1 MYKEAQKATPCTGCE
16 HVPPALM
23 DENQE
28 AWYLWRHVQTQL
40 RVSFGGIIGVDYTA
54 VHHVAEALGI
64 EMDTAMLHKMQALE
78 AALLKE
84 VK

>member
-1 MYKEAQKATPCTGCE
+1 MYKEEQKATPCAGCE

-28 AWYLWRHVQTQL
+28 AWYLWRHMQTQL
-40 RVSFGGIIGVDYTA
+40 RVSFCGIVGVDYTA
-54 VHHVAEALGI
+54 VHHVAEMLGI

-78 AALLKE
+78 AVLLKE

>member
-1 MYKEAQKATPCTGCE
+1 MYGEAQKATPCAGCE
-16 HVPPALM
+16 HEPPALM

-40 RVSFGGIIGVDYTA
+40 RVSFGGIVGVDYTA
-54 VHHVAEALGI
+54 VRHVAEMLGI

-78 AALLKE
+78 AVLLKE

>member
-1 MYKEAQKATPCTGCE
+1 MYAAEQQPTPCTGCAHE
-16 HVPPALM
+16 PPALM

-40 RVSFGGIIGVDYTA
+40 RVSFGGIVGVDYTA
-54 VHHVAEALGI
+54 VHHVAAMLGV

-78 AALLKE
+78 TVLLEE

>member
-1 MYKEAQKATPCTGCE
+1 
-16 HVPPALM
+16 M

-40 RVSFGGIIGVDYTA
+40 RTSIGGIVGVDYTA
-54 VHHVAEALGI
+54 MHYVAEILGI